1 MRKVISILLA
11 LTMCFALSACSSST
25 SKPSETETKTETER
39 FAENNDVSVELTE
52 SIETVL
58 AGMELTDK
66 SRVGV
71 FHYNLS
77 DVYNWK
83 QIEDW
88 AEGQRYSA
96 WMAQEHI
103 FYFYV
108 KDDTVVG
115 VRDSRGNIFYLEESS
130 EDKSEPSSSP
140 QSVSSLTAK
149 ELYDNAES
157 YKEQYVLVSGTVKEI
172 SAFSDM
178 NGYYLQGTKGQGL
191 VCWVDETSLSSSVGE
206 TVEFYGYVQSV
217 EAEQVELIYC
227 EKR

>member
-1 MRKVISILLA
+1 MRKTISIFLA
-11 LTMCFALSACSSST
+11 VTMCFALAACSSSIDET
-25 SKPSETETKTETER
+25 SETETKTDTEK
-39 FAENNDVSVELTE
+39 FAENNGVSVEFAE

-71 FHYNLS
+71 FHYELS

-108 KDDTVVG
+108 KDDRIVS
-115 VRDSRGNIFYLEESS
+115 VRDGNANVFYIEE
-130 EDKSEPSSSP
+130 
-140 QSVSSLTAK
+140 
-149 ELYDNAES
+149 
-157 YKEQYVLVSGTVKEI
+157 
-172 SAFSDM
+172 
-178 NGYYLQGTKGQGL
+178 
-191 VCWVDETSLSSSVGE
+191 
-206 TVEFYGYVQSV
+206 
-217 EAEQVELIYC
+217 
-227 EKR
+227 